1 MTKKIFHYVER
12 VIVLALMA
20 MMLLVVALSTVELA
34 VTLIKEIMP
43 SGEEA
48 VATGSDVQNGDP
60 EIGPTT
66 PVSAEFGDG
75 GDDDAYNNPALF
87 LDIDE
92 LLTYFGLF
100 FMILIGLELLE
111 TIKMYL
117 AEDQIHVEVV
127 MLVAIIAV
135 CRKVILLDL
144 NYIEPMAVIGLALII
159 VSLGGSYFLVRR
171 AHPHSQHTIP
181 QLGRSSARSE
191 SR

>member
-1 MTKKIFHYVER
+1 MTKKIFHYIER

-20 MMLLVVALSTVELA
+20 MMLLVVALSTDELA

-43 SGEEA
+43 SGERT
-48 VATGSDVQNGDP
+48 VVTDSGVGNG
-60 EIGPTT
+60 
-66 PVSAEFGDG
+66 VSEFGSTAPDSAGPSGG
-75 GDDDAYNNPALF
+75 GDDDAYNNPALL

-117 AEDQIHVEVV
+117 TEDQIHVEVV
-127 MLVAIIAV
+127 MLVALIAV

-171 AHPHSQHTIP
+171 AHPHTQHTIP

-191 SR
+191 SK

>member
-1 MTKKIFHYVER
+1 MAEKIFHYIER
-12 VIVLALMA
+12 AIVLSLMV

-34 VTLIKEIMP
+34 TTLIKEVMS
-43 SGEEA
+43 SGERT
-48 VATGSDVQNGDP
+48 VVTDSDVGNGIP
-60 EIGPTT
+60 EIGSTAPD
-66 PVSAEFGDG
+66 SAGRG
-75 GDDDAYNNPALF
+75 GAGDDDAYNNPALF

-117 AEDQIHVEVV
+117 AEDKIHVEVV
-127 MLVAIIAV
+127 LLVAMIAV

-159 VSLGGSYFLVRR
+159 VSLGASYFLVRR
-171 AHPHSQHTIP
+171 AHSDSQHTIS
-181 QLGRSSARSE
+181 QLGRSSAQSK
-191 SR
+191 SK